1 MCASEVSDIEASLLP
16 AYPDLVVWAISAGE
30 REETLEAWRLA
41 FDIEIPILM
50 DPDHQVTALYE
61 GTMAFPTGA
70 FPQEW
75 LIDEDGIIVYYGNEY
90 EYDALVEV
98 IEAELE

>member
-1 MCASEVSDIEASLLP
+1 
-16 AYPDLVVWAISAGE
+16 
-30 REETLEAWRLA
+30 
-41 FDIEIPILM
+41 
-50 DPDHQVTALYE
+50 
-61 GTMAFPTGA
+61 MAFPTGA